1 MIRGRRPIA
10 SHGSLLFALMLIMAA
25 TQAFRISVPP
35 LAQAQDTHT
44 RPSMST
50 SALERV
56 DRHFDTPWSRFL
68 QELDDDLFFR
78 SPSSLLPLW
87 RQHSPDLTTAPGSL
101 RSFRVDVREDD
112 NAYLIKADMP
122 GVHKEDIKI
131 TCDRGNL
138 VIQAERKEEK
148 ETKEGDEKKGEAQ
161 VHLREVSYG
170 KVYRSFRLPGNADP
184 DNIEALYDKGVLKI
198 TLPKVEAPKEKVI
211 DIKAA

>member
-35 LAQAQDTHT
+35 LAKAQDTHT
-44 RPSMST
+44 RPSMFI

-56 DRHFDTPWSRFL
+56 DRHFDTPWSRFMKKL
-68 QELDDDLFFR
+68 GDDMSFR
-78 SPSSLLPLW
+78 SPSYVLPPW
-87 RQHSPDLTTAPGSL
+87 HQDAFDLTTAPGSL
-101 RSFRVDVREDD
+101 RSIRVDVREDD

-170 KVYRSFRLPGNADP
+170 KVYRSFRLPGDADP
-184 DNIEALYDKGVLKI
+184 DNIEASYDKGVLKI
-198 TLPKVEAPKEKVI
+198 TLPKIEAVEEKVI
-211 DIKAA
+211 DIKGA